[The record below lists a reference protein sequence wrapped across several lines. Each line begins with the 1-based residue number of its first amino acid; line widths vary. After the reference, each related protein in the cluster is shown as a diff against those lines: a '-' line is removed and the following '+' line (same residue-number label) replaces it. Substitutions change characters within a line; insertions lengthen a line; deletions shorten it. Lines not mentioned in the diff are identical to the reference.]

1 MTFGLLRFAPHLFA
15 AVLAAMLFAPQVQ
28 AHDHG
33 HDHGPAAGKTDSK
46 AAPGTFQPD
55 AHTRADIERHRAM
68 AKAHDAAAQCLASAG
83 EHEKCEKQLQADCKG
98 LALGKYC
105 GMRHAH

>member
-1 MTFGLLRFAPHLFA
+1 MTFGPLRFAPHLFA
-15 AVLAAMLFAPQVQ
+15 AVLAALLVAPQVH
-28 AHDHG
+28 AHDDHG
-33 HDHGPAAGKTDSK
+33 HAQGKPDPKAAAG
-46 AAPGTFQPD
+46 AFQPD

>member
-1 MTFGLLRFAPHLFA
+1 MSFGAFRFASPF
-15 AVLAAMLFAPQVQ
+15 LAAALSAMLLTAQAR
-28 AHDHG
+28 AHDHA
-33 HDHGPAAGKTDSK
+33 PAQNKPQPSAQAG
-46 AAPGTFQPD
+46 AFQPD

-68 AKAHDAAAQCLASAG
+68 AKAHDAAAQCLAG
-83 EHEKCEKQLQADCKG
+83 GTRHEQCEKQLQADCKG